1 VKIKLDEN
9 IGISGANLLRK
20 SGHDVA
26 TVRDE
31 RLQGSSDDQIFQV
44 CVAERRILITLDRD
58 FGHASRFPPKTSAGI
73 IILELGGRASF
84 QSLHSRLREF
94 LALAEVQQING
105 KLWIVEPGRIRVHME
120 KGDE

>member
-1 VKIKLDEN
+1 MC
-9 IGISGANLLRK
+9 ANLLRK

-44 CVAERRILITLDRD
+44 CVSERRILITLDRD
-58 FGHASRFPPKTSAGI
+58 FGHASRFPPKRSAGI

-84 QSLHSRLREF
+84 QGLHSRLREF